1 MLWQKTII
9 TNLNQII
16 PNNYHVL
23 LFTFLHIHTYTTHN
37 YKNYM
42 HTQNK
47 NLHTTQ
53 KTHFYGYTN
62 KITHKYTLTY
72 KHTCIHTLT

>member
-23 LFTFLHIHTYTTHN
+23 LFTFLHIQGASGIDARFV
-37 YKNYM
+37 
-42 HTQNK
+42 TQ
-47 NLHTTQ
+47 
-53 KTHFYGYTN
+53 
-62 KITHKYTLTY
+62 I
-72 KHTCIHTLT
+72 